1 MLYKYQAKKITG
13 EETNG
18 TMEAS
23 SKTELAGKLREQGYI
38 PTLVEEKNK
47 KSRSAIFLSRFGV
60 VSVADKIM
68 FTKNLSVM
76 LSAGLPLTRAL
87 EILSR
92 QTNNKFFSRTIISLM
107 NDVQKG
113 NFLSSAMKNFSK
125 TFPKI
130 FIAMVKT
137 GEESGQLSESLGL
150 AGLQLEK
157 DYTLM
162 RKVKGAMMYPA
173 IILAAMVLIGVFM
186 FIYVVPTLVSTFK
199 ELNIGLPL
207 STRAIIFVSDS
218 ITKHTYL
225 FIFFFLAVI
234 FTAGWFLR
242 TEKGKIFLGNVF
254 LKTPLISPIVK
265 KINSA
270 RTSRTLAA
278 LISSGVN
285 VMEALVVTR
294 DVLQNNKYKEVLTKA
309 MGDVQKGVPISN
321 SFKEATKIY
330 PVLLGEMM
338 AVGEETGKIAEM
350 LEKIAVFY
358 EEEVAEATKNM
369 ATVIEPILMIFI
381 GAAVGFFALS
391 MIKPMYSM
399 MNGI

>member
-13 EETNG
+13 EEISE

-23 SKTELAGKLREQGYI
+23 SKADLAIKLREQGYI
-38 PTLVEEKNK
+38 PMLIEEKNE
-47 KSRSAIFLSRFGV
+47 KSRLVSFLSRFGM
-60 VSVADKIM
+60 VSTADKIM
-68 FTKNLSVM
+68 FAKNLGIM
-76 LSAGLPLTRAL
+76 LSAGLPITRAL

-92 QTNNKFFSRTIISLM
+92 QTNNKYFSRTIISLM
-107 NDVQKG
+107 NGAQKG
-113 NFLSSAMKNFSK
+113 DFLSSAMKKFPK
-125 TFPKI
+125 IFPKI

-137 GEESGQLSESLGL
+137 GEESGQLSESLNL

-162 RKVKGAMMYPA
+162 KKVQGAMMYPA
-173 IILAAMVLIGVFM
+173 IILIAMVLIGIFM
-186 FIYVVPTLVSTFK
+186 FIYVVPTLVATFK
-199 ELNIGLPL
+199 ELNVDLPL
-207 STRAIIFVSDS
+207 STQAIIFISDS
-218 ITKHTYL
+218 ITKHTSL
-225 FIFFFLAVI
+225 FIVFFLSII
-234 FTAGWFLR
+234 FFIVWFLR
-242 TEKGKIFLGNVF
+242 TEKGKIFIGNVF
-254 LKTPLISPIVK
+254 LKTPTISPIVK

-270 RTSRTLAA
+270 RTSRTLAS

-285 VMEALVVTR
+285 VVEALAITR

-309 MGDVQKGVPISN
+309 IDDVQKGIPISS
-321 SFKEATKIY
+321 SFKKAVKIY

-338 AVGEETGKIAEM
+338 AVGEETGKISEM